1 MGRIPSGEYK
11 IRPYSF
17 GRASASPANF
27 ETAQLLLT
35 AYRARAWLWCA
46 VRTLHGVHSTVSP
59 SFRTTTL
66 ISGVSFS
73 SSINSAGVPVSTGKV
88 P

>member
-1 MGRIPSGEYK
+1 MARISSSEDK

-17 GRASASPANF
+17 GRASVSPANF

-35 AYRARAWLWCA
+35 AYRSGAWLWCA
-46 VRTLHGVHSTVSP
+46 VRTLHGAHATVSP
-59 SFRTTTL
+59 GFITTTL
-66 ISGVSFS
+66 ISGVSLS

>member
-1 MGRIPSGEYK
+1 MPNLSHPENAGAGRAVREPPLQNFSREACGYQKFQGRLVRGPFLMARISSGEYK

-35 AYRARAWLWCA
+35 AYRSGAWL
-46 VRTLHGVHSTVSP
+46 
-59 SFRTTTL
+59 
-66 ISGVSFS
+66 
-73 SSINSAGVPVSTGKV
+73 
-88 P
+88 